1 MAEPLVHSLS
11 SARQFGGKPE
21 DYMAVH
27 EKMDCSKKYCGDNR
41 HRALTHSHFWIF
53 EVMEPI
59 FGKTITNSD
68 GKVVSIYKI
77 CEQHINEDFKFKFFP
92 NVMDYLSEMNL
103 TAWMNNAMGPAPRTK
118 TYLADSESELR
129 KVTRTINLQSIG
141 EVK

>member
-21 DYMAVH
+21 DYTAIH

-41 HRALTHSHFWIF
+41 HRALTHSHFWIY

-92 NVMDYLSEMNL
+92 NVMDYLSEMELKN
-103 TAWMNNAMGPAPRTK
+103 WMNNAIGDIPKTK
-118 TYLADSESELR
+118 EKTMCEKVVIEERVYTFNEL
-129 KVTRTINLQSIG
+129 
-141 EVK
+141 

>member
-11 SARQFGGKPE
+11 SVRQFGGKPE
-21 DYMAVH
+21 DYMAIH

-41 HRALTHSHFWIF
+41 HRALTHSHFWIY

-68 GKVVSIYKI
+68 GKIVSIYRI

-103 TAWMNNAMGPAPRTK
+103 TPWMNNAMGPAPRTK

-129 KVTRTINLQSIG
+129 KVTRTINLHSIG
-141 EVK
+141 ETK

>member
-21 DYMAVH
+21 DYMAIH

-68 GKVVSIYKI
+68 GKIVSIYRI

-103 TAWMNNAMGPAPRTK
+103 TPWMNNAMGPAPRTK

>member
-21 DYMAVH
+21 DYMAIH

-41 HRALTHSHFWIF
+41 HRALTHSHFWIY

-68 GKVVSIYKI
+68 GKIVSIYRI

-103 TAWMNNAMGPAPRTK
+103 TPWMNNAMGPAPRTK

>member
-11 SARQFGGKPE
+11 SAKQFGGKPE
-21 DYMAVH
+21 DYMAIH

-68 GKVVSIYKI
+68 GKIVSIYRI

-92 NVMDYLSEMNL
+92 NVMDYLSEINL
-103 TAWMNNAMGPAPRTK
+103 TPWMNNAMGPAPRTK
-118 TYLADSESELR
+118 TYLADSESEIR
-129 KVTRTINLQSIG
+129 KVTRTINFQPIG
-141 EVK
+141 ETK